1 MKSTSWWPISSS
13 TSLKDCHLFNAI
25 AMRRRS
31 LSLFDRVASSASGS
45 RDQQG
50 GGGSRPAAL
59 ANLAPA
65 NYSLKSGKS
74 WRRQRRRP
82 QSKPCHE
89 MKAKPF
95 GIGQKVF
102 GLFHQL
108 RTGNINQEPKK
119 PSIKTDIIGV
129 NNIQPN
135 PFITSTIS

>member
-1 MKSTSWWPISSS
+1 
-13 TSLKDCHLFNAI
+13 
-25 AMRRRS
+25 MRRRS

-50 GGGSRPAAL
+50 GGGLRPAAL

-95 GIGQKVF
+95 GIGHDEVSLVSF
-102 GLFHQL
+102 TSRGL
-108 RTGNINQEPKK
+108 
-119 PSIKTDIIGV
+119 V
-129 NNIQPN
+129 
-135 PFITSTIS
+135 TSTKNQRNPPLKLTSTG